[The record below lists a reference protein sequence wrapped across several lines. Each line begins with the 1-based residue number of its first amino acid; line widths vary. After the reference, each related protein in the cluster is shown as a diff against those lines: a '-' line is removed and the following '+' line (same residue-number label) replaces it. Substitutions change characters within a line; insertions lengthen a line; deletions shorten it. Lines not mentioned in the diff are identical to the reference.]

1 MANRSP
7 FAQEPIVV
15 PLAGESV
22 SVPHRNAAEWV
33 TAAYQRNGPGGM
45 LLELCR
51 ETTRSILRDELISGS
66 VTVEQIADASHTL
79 MQEAI
84 PYRWWESTRLL
95 LVSGDP
101 SVLGRTVVAGM
112 DPWELTAAQWCA
124 GIYTICTEHADDKGR
139 LKFDAMLSQAPAG
152 YEDDSWGEE
161 SFTAMINEARRM
173 PGMG

>member
-1 MANRSP
+1 MTNRSP

-22 SVPHRNAAEWV
+22 SVPHRNAADWV
-33 TAAYQRNGPGGM
+33 AAAYQRNGPGGM

-66 VTVEQIADASHTL
+66 VTVEQIAEASHQL

-84 PYRWWESTRLL
+84 PYRWWEATRLL

-112 DPWELTAAQWCA
+112 DPWE
-124 GIYTICTEHADDKGR
+124 GR